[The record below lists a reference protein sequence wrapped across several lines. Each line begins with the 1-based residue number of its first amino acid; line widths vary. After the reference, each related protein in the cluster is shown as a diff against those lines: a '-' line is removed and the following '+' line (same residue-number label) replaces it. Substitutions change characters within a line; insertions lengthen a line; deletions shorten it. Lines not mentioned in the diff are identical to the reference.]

1 MGSIEIEVLTEKP
14 EQEGDIAF
22 DSHSI
27 TRPPTY
33 STVDI
38 RDRNGKEYQISE
50 SKPAQMSKS
59 V

>member
-22 DSHSI
+22 DSRRI

-33 STVDI
+33 SIVDI
-38 RDRNGKEYQISE
+38 RDQNGKEYQISE
-50 SKPAQMSKS
+50 SKPSQMPKT